1 MTKFTNVIV
10 RKPGKSLCNG
20 ITSAPELGQPIYERA
35 VEEHD
40 DYIAALKQCGVEVT
54 ELPALEEYPDSCFV
68 EDPAVYTLLR
78 RILTN
83 PGADS
88 RNGEKTRS
96 SRPSASSSTT
106 STSSTSSRRAR
117 WTAATS

>member
-54 ELPALEEYPDSCFV
+54 ELPDAFHWDESPFV
-68 EDPAVYTLLR
+68 EMQKPDG
-78 RILTN
+78 N
-83 PGADS
+83 
-88 RNGEKTRS
+88 
-96 SRPSASSSTT
+96 
-106 STSSTSSRRAR
+106 
-117 WTAATS
+117 

>member
-68 EDPAVYTLLR
+68 EDPAVITR
-78 RILTN
+78 C
-83 PGADS
+83 GAIITAS
-88 RNGEKTRS
+88 SSRS
-96 SRPSASSSTT
+96 SRAGG
-106 STSSTSSRRAR
+106 SRAPRGR
-117 WTAATS
+117 WRRCCT

>member
-68 EDPAVYTLLR
+68 EDPAVITR
-78 RILTN
+78 CGAIITN

-88 RNGEKTRS
+88 R
-96 SRPSASSSTT
+96 PSALCIEHQGTP
-106 STSSTSSRRAR
+106 RRSQMRHRGSAPPGKAAAR
-117 WTAATS
+117 AFA

>member
-40 DYIAALKQCGVEVT
+40 DYIAALKQCGVEVDRKST
-54 ELPALEEYPDSCFV
+54 RLHSSHEIP
-68 EDPAVYTLLR
+68 
-78 RILTN
+78 
-83 PGADS
+83 S
-88 RNGEKTRS
+88 RMPS
-96 SRPSASSSTT
+96 SA
-106 STSSTSSRRAR
+106 
-117 WTAATS
+117 